1 MNKLEAG
8 AAHDLQSLHGPH
20 KFMAS
25 VTFRQIRYFVAVAET
40 GKISTAASM
49 VGISPSAVTEAIGE
63 LTVVSGMKLFDR
75 HPRGLAL
82 TYEGHRLLAH
92 CRNILSAVESAG
104 YAMTRPNSDIAGKI
118 SLAVTITISG
128 YFLPPLLARF
138 QQRFPAIEV
147 SIQEANRTAIEAG
160 LVSGRYQLGLM
171 LVSNLSTRTDL
182 VSHTL
187 VRSTRRLWLPPKHP
201 LLDVDVITLADVARL
216 PYIQLMIDDAETSTH
231 SYWRAHKLEPNIV
244 ARTESVE
251 AVRGLVAFRN
261 GVTILSDMMYRPWS
275 LEGDRIEVREVAA
288 NIPTLNTGLV
298 WPRAGDLSAAAKA
311 FVEFCRIECESGRI
325 GGRRNMPIE
334 RE

>member
-201 LLDVDVITLADVARL
+201 LLDVEVITLADVARL